1 MVMVELWAS
10 ASAETE
16 TVWGACQLSWVKVR
30 ALSLSMPASDRTAP
44 SWPDRVTVTSPDGRD
59 PRTAV

>member
-16 TVWGACQLSWVKVR
+16 TVCSAFQLSWVKVR
-30 ALSLSMPASDRTAP
+30 ALSLSMPTSDRTAP
-44 SWPDRVTVTSPDGRD
+44 SWPDTVTVTSPAGWD
-59 PRTAV
+59 PRTTE

>member
-10 ASAETE
+10 ASAEME

-30 ALSLSMPASDRTAP
+30 ALPLSIPATVRSAP
-44 SWPDRVTVTSPDGRD
+44 SWPARVTVTSPDGRD
-59 PRTAV
+59 PRTTV